1 LIDQLINYA
10 PSLNERFQDLKSLEL
25 VSLVCSVNRLNR
37 IHLAMNQ
44 ALEALA
50 ARFPQW
56 LRTIAL
62 PHWYGRYNPTI
73 SLFDITILPAQQRL
87 FMEEIELDIRYL
99 LEKVQQDSTR
109 EISELNEIRSLKQV
123 WLQQLQTLKPLESD
137 RLELLSPKDCESC
150 SMRGAGGRY

>member
-1 LIDQLINYA
+1 
-10 PSLNERFQDLKSLEL
+10 
-25 VSLVCSVNRLNR
+25 
-37 IHLAMNQ
+37 
-44 ALEALA
+44 
-50 ARFPQW
+50 
-56 LRTIAL
+56 
-62 PHWYGRYNPTI
+62 
-73 SLFDITILPAQQRL
+73 
-87 FMEEIELDIRYL
+87 MEEIELDIRYL